1 MIKHLS
7 FVQRAAG
14 VAPDEFGRRWRQEA
28 RATVATM
35 PADVR
40 PRRLAHCVVRHGRQP
55 TEFDGVAIEWHADD
69 DARAGHDRW
78 LTEHA
83 PSSTVDVAATTVVR
97 VEERTV
103 FGDAWLE
110 ERWRQR
116 PGTPQLL
123 LIGLIEAADGMTRE
137 EFRDYWWTQHRPLA
151 NQLVPPALQP
161 VAYIHDY
168 LLPGEATD
176 WAGIGEMYET
186 SLDVAR
192 QRGAWFDSPAA
203 TALLAD
209 EDRFLVRNTRQL
221 LVTEQHVI
229 INEGVI
235 T

>member
-7 FVQRAAG
+7 FVRRAAR
-14 VAPDEFGRRWRQEA
+14 VAPDEFGRRWREEA

-40 PRRLAHCVVRHGRQP
+40 SRRLAHCVVRHGRQP
-55 TEFDGVAIEWHADD
+55 TEYDGVAIEWHADD

-83 PSSTVDVAATTVVR
+83 PSSTVDVAATTIVR

-103 FGDAWLE
+103 FGDAWLR
-110 ERWRQR
+110 ERWRQH
-116 PGTPQLL
+116 PGTRQLL

-151 NQLVPPALQP
+151 NQLVPTALQP
-161 VAYIHDY
+161 VAYIHNY

-176 WAGIGEMYET
+176 WAGIGEMYEA
-186 SLDVAR
+186 SLDVA
-192 QRGAWFDSPAA
+192 QRARAWFDSPAA

-229 INEGVI
+229 INEGGI

>member
-1 MIKHLS
+1 MIKHMSLVRRS
-7 FVQRAAG
+7 AR
-14 VAPDEFGRRWRQEA
+14 VAPDEFARCWRQEA
-28 RATVATM
+28 RTAAATM

-55 TEFDGVAIEWHADD
+55 AEYDGVAIEWHADD

-83 PSSTVDVAATTVVR
+83 PSSTVDGAATTIVR

-110 ERWRQR
+110 DRWRHH

-123 LIGLIEAADGMTRE
+123 LIGLIEAADGMTRA

-161 VAYIHDY
+161 VAYTHNY
-168 LLPGEATD
+168 LLPGEASG
-176 WAGIGEMYET
+176 WAGIGEMYEA

-192 QRGAWFDSPAA
+192 QRGAWFAGPAA
-203 TALLAD
+203 AALLAD
-209 EDRFLVRNTRQL
+209 EDRFLVRTSRRL
-221 LVTEQHVI
+221 LITEQHLI

-235 T
+235 P

>member
-1 MIKHLS
+1 MIKQLS
-7 FVQRAAG
+7 FVPRAAG
-14 VAPDEFGRRWRQEA
+14 IAPDEFGRRWHEEA

-40 PRRLAHCVVRHGRQP
+40 PRRLAHCLVRHGRHP
-55 TEFDGVAIEWHADD
+55 NRCDGVALGWHADD
-69 DARAGHDRW
+69 EARAAHDRW

-83 PSSTVDVAATTVVR
+83 PSATVDVAATTVVR

-110 ERWRQR
+110 ERWHD
-116 PGTPQLL
+116 PGAPQLL

-137 EFRDYWWTQHRPLA
+137 QFRDYWWTHHRPLA
-151 NQLVPPALQP
+151 NQLVPSALQP
-161 VAYIHDY
+161 VAYVHDY
-168 LLPGEATD
+168 LLPGEATE
-176 WAGIGEMYET
+176 WAGIGEMYDT

-203 TALLAD
+203 TALLVD

-229 INEGVI
+229 VNEGVI

>member
-1 MIKHLS
+1 M
-7 FVQRAAG
+7 
-14 VAPDEFGRRWRQEA
+14 
-28 RATVATM
+28 
-35 PADVR
+35 
-40 PRRLAHCVVRHGRQP
+40 
-55 TEFDGVAIEWHADD
+55 
-69 DARAGHDRW
+69 
-78 LTEHA
+78 
-83 PSSTVDVAATTVVR
+83 R

-103 FGDAWLE
+103 FGDAWLQ
-110 ERWRQR
+110 ERWRQH

-161 VAYIHDY
+161 VAYVHDY
-168 LLPGEATD
+168 LLPGEATE
-176 WAGIGEMYET
+176 WAGIGEMYDT

-209 EDRFLVRNTRQL
+209 EDRFLVRTTRQL
-221 LVTEQHVI
+221 LVTEQHLI